1 MLLIQVIEQSF
12 DGLGIIKGAFTSI
25 ILASLYT
32 FKIVVDSLTV
42 AKSIL
47 LRDKF
52 ENLGA
57 WYVFLYNID
66 DVCTDASPSLVQDVA
81 RK

>member
-1 MLLIQVIEQSF
+1 MIIEQSF
-12 DGLGIIKGAFTSI
+12 GGPRITKGASTSI
-25 ILASLYT
+25 ILAALSMSN
-32 FKIVVDSLTV
+32 IVVDSLTV

-47 LRDKF
+47 LHDKF

-57 WYVFLYNID
+57 RYVFLYNID
-66 DVCTDASPSLVQDVA
+66 DICADTSPRLVRSVA